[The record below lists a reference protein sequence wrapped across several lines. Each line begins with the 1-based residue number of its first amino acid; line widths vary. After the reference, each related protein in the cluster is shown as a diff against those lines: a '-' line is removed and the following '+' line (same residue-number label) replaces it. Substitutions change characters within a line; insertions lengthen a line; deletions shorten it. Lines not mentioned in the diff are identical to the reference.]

1 MQAREFVASIPEFH
15 SLPPAE
21 QIMAFAWFLHS
32 HDGAE
37 RFDNAMIRECYR
49 DADIRAPDVSIY
61 IPRLADKKRGGFI
74 KDARGYRLAGA
85 VRTEFDARYGKHP
98 TTIAV
103 TKLLADLP
111 AKIPNIE
118 QREFLDEALNCYKVS
133 AFRAAI
139 VMTWNLAY
147 DHLLRWIV
155 GDAHRLS
162 EFNAAIVRKYPKRQ
176 ERISDLTDFE
186 QFKEAEVLAVLR
198 TGQTQLNIGKNVLDI
213 LDEKLKRRNAAAHPS
228 RVSIGEPQANAIIID
243 LVQNVVLLLK

>member
-1 MQAREFVASIPEFH
+1 MQAREFVASIPAFH
-15 SLPPAE
+15 SLSPAE
-21 QIMAFAWFLHS
+21 QITAFAWFLHS
-32 HDGAE
+32 HDAAE
-37 RFDNAMIRECYR
+37 RFDNEMIRECFR
-49 DADIRAPDVSIY
+49 DAHIQAPDVSVY
-61 IPRLADKKRGGFI
+61 IPRLAEKKRGVFI

-85 VRTEFDARYGKHP
+85 VRTELDARYGKHP

-111 AKIPNIE
+111 AKLPNIE

-147 DHLLRWIV
+147 DHVLRWIV
-155 GDAHRLS
+155 ADAQRVS
-162 EFNAAIVRKYPKRQ
+162 EFNAAIMRKYQKRQ
-176 ERISDLTDFE
+176 ERIAALTDFE
-186 QFKEAEVLAVLR
+186 QFKESEVLAVLR
-198 TGQTQLNIGKNVLDI
+198 TGQSQLGISKNMLDI

-243 LVQNVVLLLK
+243 LVENVVLLLR